1 MTGRSAILRPLPL
14 RKGDAIAI
22 VAPAGPVDPRRL
34 SRGTKLLAE
43 AGYVPQVA
51 EGALDRDGYFAGGD
65 ARRAAQV
72 EWALALPEARAV
84 MAARGGYG
92 TTRLLPLVDWKRF
105 ARRPR
110 LVVGY
115 SDLTAVLAYVS
126 TRLGVP
132 AVHGPMAAADL
143 ASRPDAE
150 ALDAFARLAAGTVS
164 PREPWGRPCERVR
177 GGAAEGVL
185 TGGCLSIL
193 CALVGTPFEPDLD
206 GALLFLEDVAEACY
220 RIDRMLTQLVQSG
233 RLSRIAGIVAGTM
246 TPAWKE
252 TEEDVRRVFAE
263 AGRAL
268 SVPVWYGFPA
278 GHAGPNW
285 PLPFGVPARIDS
297 RGRLFLLGAPVAAP

>member
-1 MTGRSAILRPLPL
+1 MADVRPPPL
-14 RKGDAIAI
+14 RKGDTIAI

-34 SRGTKLLAE
+34 SRGTRLLAE
-43 AGYVPQVA
+43 AGYVPRVA
-51 EGALDRDGYFAGGD
+51 EGALDRDGYLAGGD

-72 EWALALPEARAV
+72 EWALSLPEARAV

-92 TTRLLPLVDWKRF
+92 TTRLLPLVDWARF
-105 ARRPR
+105 ARSPR
-110 LVVGY
+110 LLVGY
-115 SDLTAVLAYVS
+115 SDLTAILSYVS

-143 ASRPDAE
+143 AAHADGES
-150 ALDAFARLAAGTVS
+150 LDAFARLAAGAVS

-177 GGAAEGVL
+177 GGAAEGIL
-185 TGGCLSIL
+185 SGGCLSIL
-193 CALVGTPFEPDLD
+193 CALLGTPFAPDLR
-206 GALLFLEDVAEACY
+206 GALLFLEDVSEACY
-220 RIDRMLTQLVQSG
+220 RIDRMLTQLIQSG
-233 RLSRIAGIVAGTM
+233 LLNGVAGIVVGTM
-246 TPAWKE
+246 APVGKA

-263 AGRAL
+263 AGERL

-297 RGRLFLLGAPVAAP
+297 RGRLFLLEAPVAAP